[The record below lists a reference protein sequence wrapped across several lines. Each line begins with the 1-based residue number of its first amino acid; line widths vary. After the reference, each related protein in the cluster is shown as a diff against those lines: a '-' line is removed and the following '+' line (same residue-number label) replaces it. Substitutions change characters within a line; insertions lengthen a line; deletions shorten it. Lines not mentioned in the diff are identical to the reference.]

1 MPESTDP
8 TPDQTS
14 EPPLDDPST
23 TESTETTES
32 STDPSHHRPPRT
44 TATPTTTKT
53 TPTTSKQVSLPT
65 KLHCKSGALTSAGGV
80 FCYEIPDGFS
90 DTSSTATYPG
100 TDKVK
105 TAIQPSDSSGSAR
118 DLIFVTS
125 TTLKV
130 NSDELSDALIK
141 TSLKQALKIGSTSS
155 STFSTLIQT
164 KVAGDRAFETT
175 IKFTDGV
182 MQRYLL
188 VFSGKTRVSVS
199 CQWQDAKAAITAA
212 CKTVLST
219 MQIKNPLTGTALS
232 DCRQPP
238 IGVGFTGSGGTGR
251 DPRIR
256 FWAWQLLVQLVAPWD
271 SSMASSPSTPPI
283 RPPEATDHF
292 VTLPSW
298 NVLVATCGL
307 SLPSSIWW

>member
-1 MPESTDP
+1 MTRGLRTFVMGSVLLLASACATSVGGTAEVNSGAVVPSSIAPASSGGVSVPSSFPDPTDLSVPSSDVPESTDP
-8 TPDQTS
+8 LPTETS
-14 EPPLDDPST
+14 EPPLTEPST

-32 STDPSHHRPPRT
+32 STEPST
-44 TATPTTTKT
+44 TEPSTTKSTPTTTKT

-80 FCYEIPDGFS
+80 FCYEIPDGFTN
-90 DTSSTATYPG
+90 TSSTATYPG

-141 TSLKQALKIGSTSS
+141 TSLNQALKSGTSS

-219 MQIKNPLTGTALS
+219 MQIKNP
-232 DCRQPP
+232 
-238 IGVGFTGSGGTGR
+238 
-251 DPRIR
+251 
-256 FWAWQLLVQLVAPWD
+256 
-271 SSMASSPSTPPI
+271 
-283 RPPEATDHF
+283 
-292 VTLPSW
+292 
-298 NVLVATCGL
+298 
-307 SLPSSIWW
+307 